1 MSGGR
6 SPHGGLPRASGLQLA
21 VVRTE
26 APLKRSVATW
36 GQTSPHLTLPVS
48 PDPRAEEAQGSGR
61 ALVQGRWWLPWKQG
75 RGEARSCRIHLCQ
88 VSDPDMRNVISL

>member
-6 SPHGGLPRASGLQLA
+6 SPHSDLPRASGLQLA

-26 APLKRSVATW
+26 APLKHSVATW

-48 PDPRAEEAQGSGR
+48 PDPRAEEAQGWEGPGPG
-61 ALVQGRWWLPWKQG
+61 ALVAAMETGKG
-75 RGEARSCRIHLCQ
+75 RGEVMLNSSVPGL
-88 VSDPDMRNVISL
+88 